1 MRSKFDTVHSP
12 SIPMPFT
19 NSIDSTDRLAY
30 FGELSPGNCPAKYLS
45 AVQGLI
51 TSIDSSIPVIVNYM
65 GWIEGLGLHL
75 LSDISKSLKPTKM
88 IQLLRKENE
97 HDIKIDMNLLQ
108 NHGYKLKK
116 ELLNEVRFQYVN
128 IDCSSD
134 DNQSRGLK
142 SIDHRQMMIGD
153 YFLKIKPLSILFLH
167 IFRKIT
173 YR

>member
-1 MRSKFDTVHSP
+1 MSFVLQSKIFYHHVSSP
-12 SIPMPFT
+12 PFT
-19 NSIDSTDRLAY
+19 NCIDSTNRLAY
-30 FGELSPGNCPAKYLS
+30 FGELSPGNCPGKYLS

-51 TSIDSSIPVIVNYM
+51 SSIDRNIPVIVNYM

-88 IQLLRKENE
+88 IQLLRKEND
-97 HDIKIDMNLLQ
+97 HDIKIDMNLLE

-116 ELLNEVRFQYVN
+116 TPLVEVIFQYVS

-142 SIDHRQMMIGD
+142 SIDHRQMMIGG
-153 YFLKIKPLSILFLH
+153 YFE
-167 IFRKIT
+167 
-173 YR
+173 